1 MRSHGMIV
9 LSASTLLLAAAA
21 GVAAVAGTARAA
33 APAAGLES
41 RRAALRA
48 LLDEQWQY
56 HLKVSPEFASYIG
69 DKRYDDQLSDLS
81 QAEIDRELAKAR
93 DFLARFEAVD
103 TAGFPEQEALDKT
116 LMVRNLR
123 ELLDEARFKPWEM
136 PVNQLSGIHIEAPT
150 LVAVLTFAGAK
161 DYDDLVARYRK
172 LPVAFDQTVEQMRKG
187 LADGLM
193 PPKFLLEKVAVQ
205 AAAIAAQKPED
216 TAFAEPLAK
225 FPASVPAAEQARI
238 RQAMLAA
245 IRDDVLPAYRR
256 FAGFVKNEYAPRGR
270 AEAGMWSLPD
280 GAARYAFQ
288 VKANT
293 TTDLTPEQIHQIG
306 LRQVA
311 EIERQMT
318 AIAARLGAADL
329 VSFNAKVQG
338 DPALRAR
345 SREQIL
351 DLYRGYIDGMYAKL
365 PELFGRLPKA
375 KVAVVPVEAFREKE
389 APGANYQPGNDD
401 GSRPGRVQVDT
412 YDPTARKTISM
423 ESTAYHEGV
432 PGHHLQISIAQ
443 ELPTLPPFRQHG
455 VYTAFVEGW
464 ALYSERLGKDVGFYT
479 NPYNDYGR
487 LQDEMLRAIRLVV
500 DTGFHYKRWTR
511 EQVVQFFHDHS
522 ALDEVEVQNETDRYI
537 VWPGQALAYM
547 VGQLKILELR
557 DRARRE
563 LGARFDVRAF
573 HDEVLGAGALPL
585 DVLEARID
593 RWIAAGK
600 GAAPQG
606 SSSK

>member
-1 MRSHGMIV
+1 MRSHAMIV
-9 LSASTLLLAAAA
+9 LSAGALLLAAA
-21 GVAAVAGTARAA
+21 VTARAA
-33 APAAGLES
+33 APAPGLES

-56 HLKVSPEFASYIG
+56 HLKVSPELASFLG
-69 DKRYDDQLSDLS
+69 DKRYNDQLSDLS
-81 QAEIDRELAKAR
+81 QAQIDRELAMAR
-93 DFLARFEAVD
+93 EFLARFEAVD
-103 TAGFPEQEALDKT
+103 TAGFPEQEALDKA

-123 ELLDEARFKPWEM
+123 EFLDEARFKPWEM

-150 LVAVLTFAGAK
+150 LVELLTFNAAK
-161 DYDDLVARYRK
+161 DYDDLIARYHK
-172 LPVAFDQTVEQMRKG
+172 LPHAFDQTVEQMRKG

-193 PPKFLLEKVAVQ
+193 PPKFLLEKVAGQ
-205 AAAIAAQKPED
+205 AAAVADQKPED
-216 TAFAEPLAK
+216 TAFAGPLAK
-225 FPASVPAAEQARI
+225 FPASVPAAEQERI

-256 FAGFVKNEYAPRGR
+256 FADFVRSEYAPRGR

-288 VKANT
+288 VKSNT

-318 AIAARLGAADL
+318 AIASRLGYADL
-329 VSFNAKVQG
+329 KSLNAKVQS
-338 DPALRAR
+338 DPALKAR

-375 KVAVVPVEAFREKE
+375 RVEVVPVEAFREKE
-389 APGANYQPGNDD
+389 AAGANYQPGTID
-401 GSRPGRVQVDT
+401 GSRPGRVQVNT

-443 ELPTLPPFRQHG
+443 ELPTLPPFRQNG

-464 ALYSERLGKDVGFYT
+464 ALYTERLGKDVGFYS

-522 ALDEVEVQNETDRYI
+522 AVDEVEVQNETDRYI

-557 DRARRE
+557 DRAQRQ
-563 LGARFDVRAF
+563 LGARFDIRAF

-593 RWIAAGK
+593 RWLAAGK
-600 GAAPQG
+600 GGATPSPGKAR
-606 SSSK
+606 

>member
-9 LSASTLLLAAAA
+9 LSAGTLLLAC
-21 GVAAVAGTARAA
+21 AAVAATARAA
-33 APAAGLES
+33 APAPGVES

-81 QAEIDRELAKAR
+81 QAQIDRELAKAHE
-93 DFLARFEAVD
+93 FLTRFEAVD
-103 TAGFPEQEALDKT
+103 TAGFPEQEALDKV

-123 ELLDEARFKPWEM
+123 EFLDEARFKPWEM

-150 LVAVLTFAGAK
+150 LVEVLTFTGAK
-161 DYDDLVARYRK
+161 DYDDLIVRYHK

-193 PPKFLLEKVAVQ
+193 PPKFLLEKVAGQ
-205 AAAIAAQKPED
+205 AAAIAGQKPED

-225 FPASVPAAEQARI
+225 FPASVPAAEQGRI

-256 FAGFVKNEYAPRGR
+256 FADFVKHDYAPRGR

-288 VKANT
+288 VKSNT

-318 AIAARLGAADL
+318 AIASRLGYADL
-329 VSFNAKVQG
+329 KSFNAKVQS

-351 DLYRGYIDGMYAKL
+351 DIYRGYIDAMYAKL

-375 KVAVVPVEAFREKE
+375 KVEVVPVEAFREKE
-389 APGANYQPGNDD
+389 AAGANYQPGTID
-401 GSRPGRVQVDT
+401 GSRPGRVQVNT

-443 ELPTLPPFRQHG
+443 ELPTLPPFRQHAE
-455 VYTAFVEGW
+455 YTAYVEGW
-464 ALYSERLGKDVGFYT
+464 ALYTERLGKDVGFYS

-557 DRARRE
+557 DRAHRQ
-563 LGARFDVRAF
+563 LGARFDIRAF

-593 RWIAAGK
+593 RWLAAGK
-600 GAAPQG
+600 GGAPQG
-606 SSSK
+606 AK

>member
-1 MRSHGMIV
+1 
-9 LSASTLLLAAAA
+9 
-21 GVAAVAGTARAA
+21 
-33 APAAGLES
+33 
-41 RRAALRA
+41 
-48 LLDEQWQY
+48 
-56 HLKVSPEFASYIG
+56 
-69 DKRYDDQLSDLS
+69 
-81 QAEIDRELAKAR
+81 
-93 DFLARFEAVD
+93 
-103 TAGFPEQEALDKT
+103 
-116 LMVRNLR
+116 
-123 ELLDEARFKPWEM
+123 
-136 PVNQLSGIHIEAPT
+136 
-150 LVAVLTFAGAK
+150 VLTFTGVK
-161 DYDDLVARYRK
+161 DYDDLVARYHK

-193 PPKFLLEKVAVQ
+193 PPKFLLEKVADQ
-205 AAAIAAQKPED
+205 AAAIAGQKPED

-225 FPASVPAAEQARI
+225 FPASVPAAEQGRI

-256 FAGFVKNEYAPRGR
+256 FAELVKSEYAPRGR

-288 VKANT
+288 VKSNT

-318 AIAARLGAADL
+318 AIASRLGYADL
-329 VSFNAKVQG
+329 KSFNAKVQG

-351 DLYRGYIDGMYAKL
+351 DLYRGYIDAMYAKL

-375 KVAVVPVEAFREKE
+375 RVEVVPVEAFREKE
-389 APGANYQPGNDD
+389 APGANYQPGTID
-401 GSRPGRVQVDT
+401 GSRPGRVQVNT
-412 YDPTARKTISM
+412 YDPTARKT
-423 ESTAYHEGV
+423 
-432 PGHHLQISIAQ
+432 
-443 ELPTLPPFRQHG
+443 
-455 VYTAFVEGW
+455 
-464 ALYSERLGKDVGFYT
+464 
-479 NPYNDYGR
+479 
-487 LQDEMLRAIRLVV
+487 
-500 DTGFHYKRWTR
+500 
-511 EQVVQFFHDHS
+511 
-522 ALDEVEVQNETDRYI
+522 LDEVEVQNETDRYI

-557 DRARRE
+557 DRAHRQ

-593 RWIAAGK
+593 RWLAASK
-600 GAAPQG
+600 GGASQG
-606 SSSK
+606 AK

>member
-1 MRSHGMIV
+1 MRSHRMIA
-9 LSASTLLLAAAA
+9 LSAGILLLAGAAA
-21 GVAAVAGTARAA
+21 AATARAA
-33 APAAGLES
+33 APAPSLES

-56 HLKVSPEFASYIG
+56 HLKTSPELASYIG
-69 DKRYDDQLSDLS
+69 DKRYNDQLSDLS
-81 QAEIDRELAKAR
+81 QAEIDRELAKVR
-93 DFLARFEAVD
+93 ELLARFEAVD
-103 TAGFPEQEALDKT
+103 TAGFPEQEALDKL

-123 ELLDEARFKPWEM
+123 EALEEARFKPWEM
-136 PVNQLSGIHIEAPT
+136 PVNQLGGIHIEAPT
-150 LVAVLTFAGAK
+150 LVEVLTFTGAK
-161 DYDDLVARYRK
+161 DYDDLITRYHK
-172 LPVAFDQTVEQMRKG
+172 LPLAFDQTVEQMRKG

-193 PPKFLLEKVAVQ
+193 PPKFLLEKVAGQ
-205 AAAIAAQKPED
+205 AAAIAGQKPED

-225 FPASVPAAEQARI
+225 FPASVPAAEQGRI
-238 RQAMLAA
+238 RQAMIAA

-256 FAGFVKNEYAPRGR
+256 FADFVKNDYAPRGR

-288 VKANT
+288 VKSNT

-311 EIERQMT
+311 EIERQMM
-318 AIAARLGAADL
+318 AIASRLGYADL
-329 VSFNAKVQG
+329 KSFNAKVQG
-338 DPALRAR
+338 DAALKAR

-351 DLYRGYIDGMYAKL
+351 DIYRGYIDGMYAKL

-375 KVAVVPVEAFREKE
+375 RVEVVPVEAFREKE
-389 APGANYQPGNDD
+389 AAGANYQPGTID
-401 GSRPGRVQVDT
+401 GSRPGRVQVNT

-443 ELPTLPPFRQHG
+443 ELPTLPPFRQHA

-464 ALYSERLGKDVGFYT
+464 ALYTERLGKDVGFYA

-522 ALDEVEVQNETDRYI
+522 ATDEVEVQNETDRYI

-557 DRARRE
+557 DRARQQ
-563 LGARFDVRAF
+563 LGARFDIRAF

-600 GAAPQG
+600 GGAAQG
-606 SSSK
+606 AK